1 MPPKT
6 TLADLA
12 LVSAATRDEWRQ
24 WLLENHET
32 APGIWLV
39 YHKKGSGQPSIS
51 WAEAV
56 EEALCFG
63 WIDSKAVSLDAHRYK
78 QVFTPRK
85 PRSVWSK
92 INKATLERL
101 QAAGQM
107 MPAGLRA
114 VEVARQNGS
123 WSAIDSAENHEVPA
137 DLAAAL
143 AADETAA
150 RNFAALSP
158 SRRKMYLQ
166 GLLAVKRP
174 ETRAR
179 RIAAIVEEARQ
190 TPPRARKAGG
200 AGGEASAGE

>member
-1 MPPKT
+1 MP
-6 TLADLA
+6 
-12 LVSAATRDEWRQ
+12 LVAAANRDEWRQ
-24 WLLENHET
+24 WLLEHHAT
-32 APGIWLV
+32 AAGVWLV
-39 YHKKGSGQPSIS
+39 YHKKGSGRPSIS

-56 EEALCFG
+56 EEALCVG
-63 WIDSKAVSLDAHRYK
+63 WIDSKTVSLDAQRYK

-101 QAAGQM
+101 QAAGRM
-107 MPAGLRA
+107 LPAGLRA
-114 VEVARQNGS
+114 VEVAQQNGS
-123 WSAIDSAENHEVPA
+123 WSAIDSAENLEVPA

-150 RNFAALSP
+150 RHFAALSP

-179 RIAAIVEEARQ
+179 RIADIMQQARQ
-190 TPPRARKAGG
+190 TPPKTRKGG
-200 AGGEASAGE
+200 PAATDAAAK

>member
-1 MPPKT
+1 MPAKT
-6 TLADLA
+6 SLADLPEVA
-12 LVSAATRDEWRQ
+12 CADRQQWRQ
-24 WLLENHET
+24 WLLDNHES
-32 APGIWLV
+32 APGVWLV
-39 YHKKGSGQPSIS
+39 YHKKASGQPSIS

-63 WIDSKAVSLDAHRYK
+63 WIDSKAQTIDEHRYR
-78 QVFTPRK
+78 QVFSPRK

-92 INKATLERL
+92 VNKGYVERL
-101 QAAGQM
+101 LAAGRM

-123 WSAIDSAENHEVPA
+123 WTSIDSSENMEVPA

-143 AADETAA
+143 AADATAG
-150 RNFAALSP
+150 RHFAALSP

-166 GLLAVKRP
+166 NLLAAKRP

-179 RIAAIVEEARQ
+179 RIADIVQQARQ
-190 TPPRARKAGG
+190 TPPRAPKAPDAAGG
-200 AGGEASAGE
+200 DAAG

>member
-1 MPPKT
+1 MPPKN
-6 TLADLA
+6 TLADLP
-12 LVSAATRDEWRQ
+12 LVPAASRAEWRQ
-24 WLLENHET
+24 WLLENHAT
-32 APGIWLV
+32 AQGVWLL

-63 WIDSKAVSLDAHRYK
+63 WIDSKAVSLDAQRYK

-92 INKATLERL
+92 INKASLERL
-101 QAAGQM
+101 EAAGLM

-123 WSAIDSAENHEVPA
+123 WSAIDSSENLEVPA

-143 AADETAA
+143 AADAEAA

-158 SRRKMYLQ
+158 SRRKMALYQ
-166 GLLAVKRP
+166 LLAAKRP

-179 RIAAIVEEARQ
+179 RIADIVEQARQ
-190 TPPRARKAGG
+190 TPPKVRKAV
-200 AGGEASAGE
+200 GEVKGK

>member
-6 TLADLA
+6 TLADLP
-12 LVSAATRDEWRQ
+12 LVTAATRAEWRQ

-39 YHKKGSGQPSIS
+39 YHKKASGQPSIS
-51 WAEAV
+51 WSEAV

-123 WSAIDSAENHEVPA
+123 WTAIDSSENLEVPA
-137 DLAAAL
+137 DLAEAL
-143 AADETAA
+143 AANEEAG

-158 SRRKMYLQ
+158 SRRKMLLYR
-166 GLLAVKRP
+166 LLAAKRP

-179 RIAAIVEEARQ
+179 RVADVVEEARQ
-190 TPPRARKAGG
+190 TPPKPRKA
-200 AGGEASAGE
+200 AAGEEGDGK

>member
-6 TLADLA
+6 SLPDLPQVVCADRHAWRRWLQDNHA
-12 LVSAATRDEWRQ
+12 TAA
-24 WLLENHET
+24 
-32 APGIWLV
+32 GVWLV
-39 YHKKGSGQPSIS
+39 YHKKASGQPSIS

-56 EEALCFG
+56 QEALCFG
-63 WIDSKAVSLDAHRYK
+63 WIDSKAVTLDAHRYQ

-92 INKATLERL
+92 INKRYVERL
-101 QAAGQM
+101 LVEGRM

-114 VEVARQNGS
+114 IELARQNGS
-123 WSAIDSAENHEVPA
+123 WSAIDSSENLEVPA

-143 AADETAA
+143 AADAEAG

-158 SRRKMYLQ
+158 SRRKMCLYR
-166 GLLAVKRP
+166 LLAAKRP

-179 RIAAIVEEARQ
+179 RIAEIVQEARE
-190 TPPRARKAGG
+190 TPPKVRKAARGG
-200 AGGEASAGE
+200 AGDGK

>member
-1 MPPKT
+1 MPTKT
-6 TLADLA
+6 TLAELP
-12 LVSAATRDEWRQ
+12 LVTAATRDEWRQ
-24 WLLENHET
+24 WLLDNHAT
-32 APGIWLV
+32 APGAWLV
-39 YHKKGSGQPSIS
+39 YHKKGSGQPSIT

-63 WIDSKAVSLDAHRYK
+63 WIDSKAVSLDAQRYK

-92 INKATLERL
+92 INKASLERL
-101 QAAGQM
+101 LAAGLM

-123 WSAIDSAENHEVPA
+123 WSAIDSAENLEVPA

-143 AADETAA
+143 AADAEAG

-158 SRRKMYLQ
+158 SSRKMHLQ
-166 GLLAVKRP
+166 GLLAAKRP

-179 RIAAIVEEARQ
+179 RIADIVQQAAQ
-190 TPPRARKAGG
+190 TPPKPRRTDKPAGDP
-200 AGGEASAGE
+200 AAE

>member
-6 TLADLA
+6 VLADLP
-12 LVSAATRDEWRQ
+12 LVAAATREEWRQ
-24 WLLENHET
+24 WLLDHHDT
-32 APGIWLV
+32 AAGVWLV
-39 YHKKGSGQPSIS
+39 YFKKGSGQPSIT

-63 WIDSKAVSLDAHRYK
+63 WIDSKSLTIDAQRYK

-92 INKATLERL
+92 INKASLERL
-101 QAAGQM
+101 QAAGKM

-123 WSAIDSAENHEVPA
+123 WSAIDSAENLEVPA

-143 AADETAA
+143 AAHETAA
-150 RNFAALSP
+150 RHFAALSP

-166 GLLAVKRP
+166 GLLAMKRP

-179 RIAAIVEEARQ
+179 RIALIVQEAAL
-190 TPPRARKAGG
+190 TPPKVRKPGPA
-200 AGGEASAGE
+200 ATE